1 MKSGNLKEMIMSEAD
16 PLSEIVACLK
26 RQDLSA
32 ATAACREALTLH
44 ASNPRAWHLSGIVH
58 AQQAQF
64 EQAVECFQQATALDT
79 SNSLYPYNLALAYKE
94 LNRREESL
102 AAYREAIARRPDFL
116 EARNNL
122 ANALVQER
130 NSEAAILAFRELVE
144 MFPDHADGHYNL
156 ANLLQDT
163 GKFEESITLY
173 RRTLE
178 LDPEHSAAWENLG
191 RAYTDEGLAEEAQQV
206 WHAWLER
213 APDNAVARH
222 MVASTSGQSSVERCA
237 DDYVRETFNE
247 DFAKNFDSQLARLGY
262 QAPQLVSDAVA
273 CFSQLSTGAEV
284 LDAGCGT
291 GLCGPLIRQR
301 ARRLIGI
308 DLSGDMLSEAR
319 KRNVYDELI
328 EVEITHYLKEHPDS
342 VDLIVCADTFCYFGK
357 LTEVFAAAAA
367 SLRNGGCLAFTVENC
382 VEPQPLGYQLKQHG
396 RFCHTEHYVRQE
408 LERTGFIISDLQ
420 QATLRR
426 ERGVAVEGLVVSA
439 LLKNSAAS

>member
-1 MKSGNLKEMIMSEAD
+1 MSEAD

-32 ATAACREALTLH
+32 AAAACREALTLH

-64 EQAVECFQQATALDT
+64 EQAVECFQQATDLDT

-94 LNRREESL
+94 LERCKESMD
-102 AAYREAIARRPDFL
+102 AYREAIARRPDFL

-130 NSEAAILAFRELVE
+130 NSEAAILAFRELVA
-144 MFPDHADGHYNL
+144 MFPEHADAHYNL

-163 GKFEESITLY
+163 GKFEESLAAY

-178 LDPEHSAAWENLG
+178 LDPDHSAAWENLG
-191 RAYTDEGLAEEAQQV
+191 RAYTDEGLNEEAHQV
-206 WHAWLER
+206 WQAWLER
-213 APDNAVARH
+213 APNNAIARH
-222 MVASTSGQSSVERCA
+222 MVASTSGQASVERCA
-237 DDYVRETFNE
+237 DDCVRETFNE

-273 CFSQLSTGAEV
+273 SCPQWADGADV

-291 GLCGPLIRQR
+291 GLCGPLVRQR

-308 DLSGDMLSEAR
+308 DLSPDMLAEAR
-319 KRNVYDELI
+319 KRNIYDELI
-328 EVEITHYLKEHPDS
+328 EAEITQYLQTHPNS

-357 LTEVFAAAAA
+357 LTEVFAAAAT
-367 SLRNGGCLAFTVENC
+367 SLRSGGCLVFTVEKNAL
-382 VEPQPLGYQLKQHG
+382 PQPSGYRLMQNG
-396 RFCHTEHYVRQE
+396 RFCHTEEYVRQE
-408 LERTGFIISDLQ
+408 LEQTGFTIQDVR
-420 QATLRR
+420 QATLRK
-426 ERGVAVEGLVVSA
+426 ERGIGVEGMVVSA
-439 LLKNSAAS
+439 WLPNRGDR